1 MTGMKTVTSKQ
12 GQHMKPLKHR
22 SLPIEPS
29 DQMIE
34 AAYPLLSSMTGG
46 TPRRDKAIIRAIW
59 TEMLEAAPKPLIQ
72 GLTANQ
78 AKVHQF
84 IEAYIAEHQLS
95 PTYQEIS
102 DGCGFGGKD
111 EAFMVVRS
119 LINKKIIKRRAPSQP
134 RSLVVLVPTGM
145 KPKKK
150 YIFRRGTVPRVRG
163 PKRAET

>member
-1 MTGMKTVTSKQ
+1 MKKKLT
-12 GQHMKPLKHR
+12 HR
-22 SLPIEPS
+22 PIPIEPT

-34 AAYPLLSSMTGG
+34 AAYPLLESMTGG

-59 TEMLEAAPKPLIQ
+59 TEMLEACPKPLIQ

-78 AKVHQF
+78 TKVHQF

-95 PTYQEIS
+95 PTYQEIA
-102 DGCGFGGKD
+102 DGCSFGGKD
-111 EAFMVVRS
+111 EAFRVVEA
-119 LINKKIIKRRAPSQP
+119 LINKGIIKRREKGQP

-150 YIFRRGTVPRVRG
+150 YIFRRGIVPRVRG
-163 PKRAET
+163 PKKVKA